1 MAKKNETKEPG
12 QVAQIIM
19 VLKRTIELDRKNLWI
34 ILGAVLSVFGIGT
47 ALTVALFAAGNWI
60 TGILLIILTL
70 LSTFIVFSLVLTR
83 RAEKAAYGSWE
94 GQLGAVGAV
103 LQTVLRRNWRGSEQ
117 PIAVNPRSR
126 DAVYRIV
133 GRAGI
138 VLVGEGHQ
146 TGSQVLVDAERK
158 KLSKIAP
165 GVPVHAL
172 YVTESGHALKLAE
185 LRKAINKLPKALKR
199 NEIRVVASRLAALGI
214 NLPIPKG
221 IDPRRARPVR
231 K

>member
-1 MAKKNETKEPG
+1 MAKKNENKEPG
-12 QVAQIIM
+12 QIAQIIM

-34 ILGAVLSVFGIGT
+34 ILGSVLAVLGTGI
-47 ALTVALFAAGNWI
+47 AFAVSFFAAGNPI
-60 TGILLIILTL
+60 TGFLFIILTL
-70 LSTFIVFSLVLTR
+70 LGTFIVFSLVLSR

-117 PIAVNPRSR
+117 PVAVNPRSR

-133 GRAGI
+133 GPAGI

-146 TGSQVLVDAERK
+146 TGSQVLADSERK
-158 KLSKIAP
+158 KLAKIAP
-165 GVPVHAL
+165 GVTVHTL
-172 YVTESGHALKLAE
+172 FVTESTHAVKLAD
-185 LRKAINKLPKALKR
+185 LRKSIKKLPKVLKR
-199 NEIRVVASRLAALGI
+199 AEIRVVAARLTALGI

>member
-1 MAKKNETKEPG
+1 MAKKNSEPS
-12 QVAQIIM
+12 QLQQIIM
-19 VLKRTIELDRKNLWI
+19 VLKRTIELDRNNLWI
-34 ILGAVLSVFGIGT
+34 ILGSVVVVLGVGIGF
-47 ALTVALFAAGNWI
+47 TVASFSAGNWI
-60 TGILLIILTL
+60 TGILMVILTVL
-70 LSTFIVFSLVLTR
+70 ATFVVFSLVLSR

-133 GRAGI
+133 GPAGI

-146 TGSQVLVDAERK
+146 TGSQLLVDAERK
-158 KLSKIAP
+158 KLQKVAP

-172 YVTESGHALKLAE
+172 YVTDSERALKLSE
-185 LRKAINKLPKALKR
+185 LRKAINKLDKKLKR
-199 NEIRVVASRLAALGI
+199 AEIKVVASRLAALGI

-221 IDPRRARPVR
+221 IDPRKARASR

>member
-34 ILGAVLSVFGIGT
+34 ILGAVLGVFGIGT
-47 ALTVALFAAGNWI
+47 ALTVGLFAAGNWI
-60 TGILLIILTL
+60 TGILLIVLTL

-103 LQTVLRRNWRGSEQ
+103 LQTILRRNWRGSEQ

-158 KLSKIAP
+158 KLTKIAP

-172 YVTESGHALKLAE
+172 YVTESERALKLSD

-221 IDPRRARPVR
+221 IDPRRARPLR

>member
-1 MAKKNETKEPG
+1 
-12 QVAQIIM
+12 M
-19 VLKRTIELDRKNLWI
+19 VLKRTIELDRNNLWI
-34 ILGAVLSVFGIGT
+34 ILGSVVVVLGVGIGF
-47 ALTVALFAAGNWI
+47 TVASFSAGNWI
-60 TGILLIILTL
+60 TGILMVILTVL
-70 LSTFIVFSLVLTR
+70 ATFVVFSLVLSR

-133 GRAGI
+133 GPAGI

-146 TGSQVLVDAERK
+146 TGSQLLVDAERK
-158 KLSKIAP
+158 KLQKVAP

-172 YVTESGHALKLAE
+172 YVTDSERALKLSE
-185 LRKAINKLPKALKR
+185 LRKAINKLDKKLKR
-199 NEIRVVASRLAALGI
+199 AEIKVVASRLAALGI

-221 IDPRRARPVR
+221 IDPRKARASR

>member
-1 MAKKNETKEPG
+1 MAKKNENKEPG
-12 QVAQIIM
+12 QIAQIIM

-34 ILGAVLSVFGIGT
+34 ILGSVLAVFATGTIFTITLFGS
-47 ALTVALFAAGNWI
+47 GNWI
-60 TGILLIILTL
+60 TGILLIVLTL
-70 LSTFIVFSLVLTR
+70 LSTFIVFSLVLSR

-133 GRAGI
+133 GPAGI
-138 VLVGEGHQ
+138 VLIGEGHQ
-146 TGSQVLVDAERK
+146 AGSQSLADAERK
-158 KLSKIAP
+158 KLQKIAP
-165 GVPVHAL
+165 GVPVHTL
-172 YVTESGHALKLAE
+172 FVTESARALKLGE
-185 LRKAINKLPKALKR
+185 LRKAISKLPKALKR
-199 NEIRVVASRLAALGI
+199 AEIKVVAARLSALGI

>member
-1 MAKKNETKEPG
+1 MAKKNETKEPS
-12 QVAQIIM
+12 QLSQIIL
-19 VLKRTIELDRKNLWI
+19 VLRRTIELDRNNLWI
-34 ILGAVLSVFGIGT
+34 IIGSVAAVLAVGSAI
-47 ALTVALFAAGNWI
+47 TVSLFTVGNWI
-60 TGILLIILTL
+60 TGILMILLTL
-70 LSTFIVFSLVLTR
+70 ISTFIVFSLVLAR

-103 LQTVLRRNWRGSEQ
+103 LQTILRRNWRGSEQ

-133 GRAGI
+133 GPAGI

-146 TGSQVLVDAERK
+146 TGAQVLVDSERK
-158 KLSKIAP
+158 KLTKVAP
-165 GVPVHAL
+165 GVPVHTL
-172 YVTESGHALKLAE
+172 YVTESAHALKLAD
-185 LRKAINKLPKALKR
+185 LRKAVSKLPKALKR
-199 NEIRVVASRLAALGI
+199 NEIKVVASRLAALGI

-221 IDPRRARPVR
+221 IDPRRARPSR

>member
-1 MAKKNETKEPG
+1 MAKNNASKEPG
-12 QVAQIIM
+12 QIAQIIM
-19 VLKRTIELDRKNLWI
+19 VLRRTIELDRNNLWI
-34 ILGAVLSVFGIGT
+34 ILGSVVAVLGLGT
-47 ALTVALFAAGNWI
+47 ALTVSLFAVGNWI
-60 TGILLIILTL
+60 TGILLIVLTL
-70 LSTFIVFSLVLTR
+70 LSTFIVFSIVLSR

-103 LQTVLRRNWRGSEQ
+103 LQTILRRNWRGSEQ

-133 GRAGI
+133 GPAGI

-146 TGSQVLVDAERK
+146 TGSQVLVDSERK
-158 KLSKIAP
+158 KLSKVAP

-172 YVTESGHALKLAE
+172 YVTESAHALKLAD
-185 LRKAINKLPKALKR
+185 LRKAVAKLPKALKR
-199 NEIRVVASRLAALGI
+199 NEIKVVASRLAALGI

-221 IDPRRARPVR
+221 IDPRRARPSR

>member
-12 QVAQIIM
+12 QIAQIIM

-34 ILGAVLSVFGIGT
+34 ILGSVLAVFGAGLSFTI
-47 ALTVALFAAGNWI
+47 ASFSAGNWI
-60 TGILLIILTL
+60 TGILLTILTL
-70 LSTFIVFSLVLTR
+70 LGTFIVFSLVLSR

-133 GRAGI
+133 GPAGI

-146 TGSQVLVDAERK
+146 NGSQALLDAERR

-172 YVTESGHALKLAE
+172 YVTESSHALKLAD
-185 LRKAINKLPKALKR
+185 LRKAIKKLPKNLKR
-199 NEIRVVASRLAALGI
+199 TEIRVVASRLAALGI

>member
-1 MAKKNETKEPG
+1 MAKKNVTKEPG
-12 QVAQIIM
+12 QIAQIVM

-34 ILGAVLSVFGIGT
+34 VLGAVLAVFGTGT
-47 ALTVALFAAGNWI
+47 AFTVLSFATGNWI
-60 TGILLIILTL
+60 TGILLVILTL
-70 LSTFIVFSLVLTR
+70 LSTFIVFSLVLSR

-117 PIAVNPRSR
+117 PVAVNPRSR

-133 GRAGI
+133 GPAGI

-146 TGSQVLVDAERK
+146 SGSQVLVDAERK
-158 KLSKIAP
+158 KLSKVTP
-165 GVPVHAL
+165 GVPVHTFYA
-172 YVTESGHALKLAE
+172 TESERSLKLAD

-199 NEIRVVASRLAALGI
+199 NEIRVVAARLSALGI

>member
-1 MAKKNETKEPG
+1 MAKKNVTKEPG
-12 QVAQIIM
+12 QIAQIVM
-19 VLKRTIELDRKNLWI
+19 VLKRTIQLDRKNLWI
-34 ILGAVLSVFGIGT
+34 ILGAVLLVLGT
-47 ALTVALFAAGNWI
+47 GVGFTVSLFVSGNWI

-70 LSTFIVFSLVLTR
+70 LSTFIVFSLVLSR

-133 GRAGI
+133 GPAGI

-146 TGSQVLVDAERK
+146 TGSQQLADAERK

-165 GVPVHAL
+165 GVPIHTL
-172 YVTESGHALKLAE
+172 FVTESAHALKLAD
-185 LRKAINKLPKALKR
+185 LRKSINKLPKALKR
-199 NEIRVVASRLAALGI
+199 PEIKVVAARLSALGI